1 MKRLSLLI
9 CSTAALILELLPSGA
24 VLVFAPSPTER
35 ARETYSYFSMT
46 VFGYGNFAPF
56 ITAVLTVVL
65 LVLAIVCTLQK
76 TDDLIKPV
84 AVISGVAF
92 VVSVLPLIFGFEY
105 LSLVGVLISLLLAG
119 DFSLGL
125 VMRKYSVE

>member
-1 MKRLSLLI
+1 MLYS
-9 CSTAALILELLPSGA
+9 SADTGAA

-92 VVSVLPLIFGFEY
+92 VVSVIPLIFGFEY